1 MAITSVRDRVR
12 VLRVIARLNVG
23 GPALHATLLTQRLD
37 PTRYESTLVAG
48 SEEPSE
54 GSYLQ
59 LRGLEVS
66 NLIRLRAL
74 GREIRGV
81 RDLGAL
87 LELIGIIRR
96 VRPDIVHT
104 HTAKAGTLG
113 RLAAWWCGVPAIVHT
128 YHGHVFKGYF
138 SSTRSRA
145 FVAIER
151 WLARRTDRL
160 VAVSDVVRN
169 ELLELGIGVTAQ
181 YAVVPLGLELDRF
194 VNAERSRGQL
204 RAELGI
210 PADVPL
216 VGIVARLVPIKAHE
230 VFLRAAAI
238 LAAREAGARFLIV
251 GDGERRA
258 ELEALSTNLGLD
270 RSVEFLGW
278 RPDLDRV
285 YADLDLVVL
294 CSRNE
299 GLPVALIEAQAA
311 GRPVIATRV
320 GGVPDLVVSG
330 DTGLLVPP
338 DDPDALARAIQSLL
352 DDVEMRDRLGRAGR
366 RRVVPAYNAERLLE
380 DIDLLYRELARHGP
394 RLQPQ

>member
-1 MAITSVRDRVR
+1 
-12 VLRVIARLNVG
+12 
-23 GPALHATLLTQRLD
+23 
-37 PTRYESTLVAG
+37 
-48 SEEPSE
+48 
-54 GSYLQ
+54 
-59 LRGLEVS
+59 
-66 NLIRLRAL
+66 
-74 GREIRGV
+74 
-81 RDLGAL
+81 
-87 LELIGIIRR
+87 
-96 VRPDIVHT
+96 
-104 HTAKAGTLG
+104 
-113 RLAAWWCGVPAIVHT
+113 
-128 YHGHVFKGYF
+128 
-138 SSTRSRA
+138 
-145 FVAIER
+145 
-151 WLARRTDRL
+151 
-160 VAVSDVVRN
+160 
-169 ELLELGIGVTAQ
+169 
-181 YAVVPLGLELDRF
+181 VPLGLELDRF

-258 ELEALSTNLGLD
+258 ELEALSTNLGLG

-311 GRPVIATRV
+311 GRPVVATRV

-352 DDVEMRDRLGRAGR
+352 DDVEMRDRLGKAGR

>member
-1 MAITSVRDRVR
+1 MAATSMRDRVR

-48 SEEPSE
+48 SEEPYE

-278 RPDLDRV
+278 RSDLDRV

-311 GRPVIATRV
+311 GRPVVATGV